1 MGILN
6 IPPRELYPKKPYN
19 TIFSNQL
26 NVSQYGVVLDITNGR
41 GVVTN
46 IYAGSQDVIGSAGW
60 RSAANLRYRIT
71 IDGVETIVTGSFPEM
86 IAVTPSSATVKQFLL
101 NAPLYFYRTCKIEVQ
116 NHQNAFDLIYC
127 TVQYALE

>member
-26 NVSQYGVVLDITNGR
+26 NVSAYGTVLDITSGR
-41 GVVTN
+41 GVVTTV
-46 IYAGSQDVIGSAGW
+46 IAGSQDVSTSSW
-60 RSAANLRYRIT
+60 RSPANLRYRIT
-71 IDGVETIVTGSFPEM
+71 IDGVETIVTGSFPEL
-86 IAVTPSSATVKQFLL
+86 IATTPSSVTVKQFLL
-101 NAPLYFYRTCKIEVQ
+101 NTPLYFYRTCKIEVQ